1 MRQLTLRSHKD
12 NITHFFFSSRRRHT
26 RSLRDWSS
34 DVCSSDLNDLAD
46 DEEPAVFENFSGGV
60 GKIDRAFDA
69 VTKTELFC
77 QPHGRVAD
85 FNNPASATDF
95 IDNVAAIM
103 LLDLFLHRGHHVRR
117 TQVYF
122 LARRRSAGDEVRAH
136 NVKSLTCHG
145 CFSAG
150 NSDHSLEPK
159 AYWSTS
165 RGPGGSLNQLG
176 DIRSERGGSG
186 SRL

>member
-1 MRQLTLRSHKD
+1 MIYLG
-12 NITHFFFSSRRRHT
+12 
-26 RSLRDWSS
+26 
-34 DVCSSDLNDLAD
+34 VVNDLAD
-46 DEEPAVFENFSGGV
+46 NEEPALFENFARGV
-60 GKIDRAFDA
+60 SKIDRALDP
-69 VTKTELFC
+69 VTKAELL
-77 QPHGRVAD
+77 GEANGGVAD
-85 FNNPASATDF
+85 CNDPSGAMHFVDD
-95 IDNVAAIM
+95 IAAIM

-122 LARRRSAGDEVRAH
+122 LARRRSAGNEVRAH
-136 NVKSLTCHG
+136 RLKSLTRHG
-145 CFSAG
+145 CFSAA

-186 SRL
+186 SPL